1 MKMVVISLIVIS
13 FAGFFVAI
21 GEAVRDEDLVLYL
34 PFDAGTGNIAK
45 DLSEHN
51 NDGTLHKAKWAAGIY
66 GSAVALS
73 GEQGGGVEVPHAPSL
88 DITDEIT
95 LMAWVYPQQF
105 TDEWTRIVVKTW
117 AGDTAPW
124 MVYGLYL
131 QGGTNGKP
139 HFNISVNG
147 QEKSTRTGTVPQ
159 LLLNQWTHLAATY
172 DGSLI
177 KLYYNGELKVEAAAT
192 GQIDAND
199 VPVSIG
205 RNSEGNREHYV
216 GRIDEV
222 AIWNTALDASEI
234 KQAMDGEIVEY
245 PGGTITTSNAQ
256 DAAHYIY
263 GAAWGSGKI
272 RRTTLDG
279 SNIEDLVTGL
289 RWPRDVA
296 LDIAGNKMYWVDA
309 GANKVQRANLDGTNV
324 DNLVNAQGH
333 PFGVALDTTSG
344 KMYWSIWNPG
354 KIRRANLDGT
364 NVEDLITGLKEP
376 EDIDLDLSGGKIYWT
391 DTATNKIQRAN
402 LDGSNIEDLVTVGL
416 SHPLGLT
423 LDVAGGKIY
432 WTNTSFWPWGGPGV
446 DKISRAN
453 LDGTN
458 LEDLVTTGFSIAHGI
473 ALDVSAGK
481 MYWADGGKISRAN
494 LDGSNVED
502 VIIGFGAT
510 GIAIGIPQ
518 PNTARPPDVPDE
530 SEPSVETPSFEPGK
544 LYWTT
549 DDKIRRADLDGSNI
563 QEIVTGKKNL
573 RGLAVDSA
581 DEKIYWTVAWT
592 LNTDVVP
599 KIQTA
604 DLDGS
609 DIQDLVERVGS
620 AQGIAVDGAGNKIY
634 WTRPE
639 IIQTA
644 DLDGMNTQ
652 GLITRG
658 LHTPQSIALDI
669 TGNKIYWTDPRLHK
683 IQRANLDGSNI
694 QDLVERV
701 ESPYGIALDVAEDKM
716 YWTARGTGKIQCANL
731 DGSNIQDVVTGV
743 KKPGSIAIDFAGRKI
758 YWTEYE
764 FINIRDRD
772 VGEIRR
778 TNLDGS
784 NVEDIVAG
792 LGAIYSIALS
802 IPQATPPE
810 LVVTTTDE
818 PDDVYSPSDVNEDGQ
833 TDADDVCLVAAALW
847 QTSPENPRTD
857 VNADGIVNAQDIV
870 FVAENLDDPQVP
882 GAPSNVSRSQNITPE
897 TVQQVLNL
905 LRVAD
910 NGSLVFRHGIANLKR
925 LLASIIPKKTGLLA
939 NYPNPFNPET
949 WIPYQLSEPAEVTL
963 HIYAID
969 GRLIRTLALGHQP
982 AGMYQ
987 SKNRAAFWDG
997 RNELGESVASGV
1009 YFYTLTADDFTAT
1022 RKMLILK

>member
-1 MKMVVISLIVIS
+1 MLWTKDGNAWGFRGGKVFYGPAPRPGQTAYLQFQHRAREIVFKHPGYNPNQGSIPVEMRLKRDGDNYEAW
-13 FAGFFVAI
+13 FKPNAE
-21 GEAVRDEDLVLYL
+21 GEWVSVGE
-34 PFDAGTGNIAK
+34 TTIA
-45 DLSEHN
+45 LQEP
-51 NDGTLHKAKWAAGIY
+51 LQ
-66 GSAVALS
+66 V
-73 GEQGGGVEVPHAPSL
+73 
-88 DITDEIT
+88 
-95 LMAWVYPQQF
+95 
-105 TDEWTRIVVKTW
+105 
-117 AGDTAPW
+117 
-124 MVYGLYL
+124 GLYVGICQPEAPGHL
-131 QGGTNGKP
+131 
-139 HFNISVNG
+139 
-147 QEKSTRTGTVPQ
+147 TVSFDYFRV
-159 LLLNQWTHLAATY
+159 TSGVA
-172 DGSLI
+172 DEESLHTT
-177 KLYYNGELKVEAAAT
+177 EA
-192 GQIDAND
+192 
-199 VPVSIG
+199 P
-205 RNSEGNREHYV
+205 
-216 GRIDEV
+216 
-222 AIWNTALDASEI
+222 
-234 KQAMDGEIVEY
+234 DGE
-245 PGGTITTSNAQ
+245 
-256 DAAHYIY
+256 
-263 GAAWGSGKI
+263 
-272 RRTTLDG
+272 
-279 SNIEDLVTGL
+279 
-289 RWPRDVA
+289 
-296 LDIAGNKMYWVDA
+296 
-309 GANKVQRANLDGTNV
+309 
-324 DNLVNAQGH
+324 
-333 PFGVALDTTSG
+333 
-344 KMYWSIWNPG
+344 
-354 KIRRANLDGT
+354 
-364 NVEDLITGLKEP
+364 
-376 EDIDLDLSGGKIYWT
+376 
-391 DTATNKIQRAN
+391 
-402 LDGSNIEDLVTVGL
+402 
-416 SHPLGLT
+416 
-423 LDVAGGKIY
+423 
-432 WTNTSFWPWGGPGV
+432 
-446 DKISRAN
+446 
-453 LDGTN
+453 
-458 LEDLVTTGFSIAHGI
+458 
-473 ALDVSAGK
+473 
-481 MYWADGGKISRAN
+481 
-494 LDGSNVED
+494 
-502 VIIGFGAT
+502 
-510 GIAIGIPQ
+510 
-518 PNTARPPDVPDE
+518 E
-530 SEPSVETPSFEPGK
+530 SVVETPSLEPGK

-563 QEIVTGKKNL
+563 QEIVTDKKNL
-573 RGLAVDSA
+573 RGLAVDST

-669 TGNKIYWTDPRLHK
+669 TGNKIYWTEPRLDK

-716 YWTARGTGKIQCANL
+716 YWTARGTAKIQCANL

-764 FINIRDRD
+764 FINILDRG

-778 TNLDGS
+778 ADLDGS

-810 LVVTTTDE
+810 WVVTTTDA
-818 PDDVYSPSDVNEDGQ
+818 PDDVYPVSDVNEDGQ
-833 TDADDVCLVAAALW
+833 TDADDVCLVASALW

-882 GAPSNVSRSQNITPE
+882 GAPSNVSRSQHITPE

-925 LLASIIPKKTGLLA
+925 LLASIIPKETGLLA

-949 WIPYQLSEPAEVTL
+949 WIPYQLAEPADVTL
-963 HIYAID
+963 RIYSVD
-969 GRLIRTLALGHQP
+969 GRWIRTLALGHQP
-982 AGMYQ
+982 AGMYH
-987 SKNRAAFWDG
+987 SKSRAAYWDG
-997 RNELGESVASGV
+997 KNEVGESVASGV
-1009 YFYTLTADDFTAT
+1009 YFYTLTAGDFTAT